1 MEKGLLVMIF
11 VFVVI
16 TIIHFVTLKIYKLP
30 KFTKNN
36 YSKKFFYFYGLYFAG
51 YGVLLNIQ
59 NGSDLI
65 GIGFIIIAIF
75 VLYLNFK
82 GKINS
87 SWEEIIKKP

>member
-30 KFTKNN
+30 KVTKNN
-36 YSKKFFYFYGLYFAG
+36 YSKKFFYFYGLCFAG
-51 YGVLLNIQ
+51 HGVLLNIQ